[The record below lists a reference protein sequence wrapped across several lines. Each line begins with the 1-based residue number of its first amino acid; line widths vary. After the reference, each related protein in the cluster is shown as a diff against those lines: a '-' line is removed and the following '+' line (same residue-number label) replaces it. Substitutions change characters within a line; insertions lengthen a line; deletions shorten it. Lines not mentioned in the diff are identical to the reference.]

1 MISLNS
7 YESYFLHEE
16 NTTQISIDV
25 SRKLP
30 IAPWTE
36 LFLKTEILSDA
47 NIIRVHRVICETYK
61 YKIRENLLLSM
72 QGITK
77 VYDNI
82 PAVVIITPLIVNKSF
97 NLFLLCCT
105 ANQRYYLWW
114 KTSCFFCHGK
124 EYGQL
129 HISDQ

>member
-36 LFLKTEILSDA
+36 LFLKTEILLDA
-47 NIIRVHRVICETYK
+47 NIIRVHRVFCEDYK
-61 YKIRENLLLSM
+61 YKIRENLLLVVGPTAM
-72 QGITK
+72 I
-77 VYDNI
+77 YDT
-82 PAVVIITPLIVNKSF
+82 IIGHWWPYSLPWQNN
-97 NLFLLCCT
+97 NLFFIKECIFDLLY
-105 ANQRYYLWW
+105 NIIKISW
-114 KTSCFFCHGK
+114 KIC
-124 EYGQL
+124 
-129 HISDQ
+129 